1 MFVVFCLLSFLF
13 FTEQMSFQ
21 KRHKLHGRIV
31 HVKRNPEDSKGN
43 LSFDEPFIL
52 YLYHLS
58 PVQRL
63 LNRSAFNFITRQT
76 FLKSSWKQIEERDD
90 LIKVELGKSSARFL
104 FVRES

>member
-1 MFVVFCLLSFLF
+1 
-13 FTEQMSFQ
+13 MSFQ

-31 HVKRNPEDSKGN
+31 HVKRNCEDSKGN
-43 LSFDEPFIL
+43 PSYDEPFIL

-90 LIKVELGKSSARFL
+90 LIKVELGTSSGRL
-104 FVRES
+104 LLVR